1 MSSLRLNSQCVLSS
15 LLFLATSKSF
25 TMQNSTRNKGVCPC
39 RALERQ
45 VSICAF
51 SPHFL
56 GPGDQWVRP
65 GGRDLLQWAWLWAG
79 ESQRSERSVLAGKTS
94 TGLFHACPRCA
105 RVASRGRQRDRS
117 GPRRSPALS
126 RANPP
131 RPRSEAPSPTDR
143 PLGSVGCRVLPLP
156 QVQTE
161 PLGAMASPSGSP
173 EDTGKLRGRDGRQ
186 RREQEDAPPEEKR
199 LRLGLEGGS
208 AAQEEGEDTSRLG
221 REETGTQTAVEGR
234 GVSEQGRRRD
244 EAGGWQGCFPSV
256 RRQVQVGNWAVT
268 PAGGRGVT
276 AVGTF

>member
-1 MSSLRLNSQCVLSS
+1 MRASSQQG
-15 LLFLATSKSF
+15 A
-25 TMQNSTRNKGVCPC
+25 
-39 RALERQ
+39 AERQ
-45 VSICAF
+45 KWSTK
-51 SPHFL
+51 
-56 GPGDQWVRP
+56 
-65 GGRDLLQWAWLWAG
+65 
-79 ESQRSERSVLAGKTS
+79 ESSSER
-94 TGLFHACPRCA
+94 CE
-105 RVASRGRQRDRS
+105 
-117 GPRRSPALS
+117 
-126 RANPP
+126 PP

-156 QVQTE
+156 QVQAE

-234 GVSEQGRRRD
+234 GVSKQGCRRD
-244 EAGGWQGCFPSV
+244 EAGGWQGCSPSV
-256 RRQVQVGNWAVT
+256 NRQVQVGNWAVT

-276 AVGTF
+276 ACGDLLRNYMFRY